1 MPVQDAVVPMNAQRV
16 TRLPW
21 IYILPRYPINLA
33 TPTAIGIYGTNGR
46 SRTDGLVKSLF
57 KGGSFPG
64 QGFRVWAWYKVMV
77 DIDSFVRSDLTSKK
91 HLAALACFLQAL
103 PTHSKVM
110 GNKQSAA
117 SLRKSDTVLLHETAG
132 TCPVRLHG
140 EREQTELLDCRLLV
154 KAQPRCAWH
163 DAAWPSRFVDVF
175 RASHAKTPSKGS
187 LSFLVDDFFLLATLN
202 RHMHITT
209 T

>member
-64 QGFRVWAWYKVMV
+64 RFDKQVQ
-77 DIDSFVRSDLTSKK
+77 K